1 MKIEEVMT
9 SSVDTITSGA
19 TITQAAQEMKKI
31 DSGFLP
37 VTDTNQERLVGVT
50 TDRDLVVRCIAE
62 GKNPDSTPVDEAM
75 SEKVLYCFSDDDVES
90 AAKNMAEQQVYRLVV
105 LDDRDS
111 KNLVGVVSLGD
122 LRRRGV
128 NGAAQR
134 AADQIVDQG
143 RTSAP

>member
-1 MKIEEVMT
+1 MKIEEAMT

-19 TITQAAQEMKKI
+19 TITQAAEEMKKI

-37 VTDTNQERLVGVT
+37 VTDADQKRLVGVT

-75 SEKVLYCFSDDDVES
+75 SDKVLYCFSDDDVES

-122 LRRRGV
+122 LRRTGM

-134 AADQIVDQG
+134 AADQIVDRG